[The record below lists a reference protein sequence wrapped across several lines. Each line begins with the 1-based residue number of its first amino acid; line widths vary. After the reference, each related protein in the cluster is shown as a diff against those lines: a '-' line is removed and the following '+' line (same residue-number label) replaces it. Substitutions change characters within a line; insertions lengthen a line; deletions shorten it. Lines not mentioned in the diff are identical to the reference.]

1 MFIQIIAFF
10 TKGIGIFALPK
21 TLRIVWGNNKI
32 AIAKMIGISRVNLS
46 NSLNG
51 NPTLS
56 RLREVAKILNVE
68 VAELFKQSEKVQVNG
83 YLEYN
88 NKVVKIDSVSA
99 LRGVML
105 EIDTNGNSLKLEAQT
120 IDYMVKLKT
129 AFETIYNKSFTI
141 DEFIM
146 QMSASVEEGDV
157 AVWEEMC
164 KLTTSNNE
172 D

>member
-1 MFIQIIAFF
+1 ME
-10 TKGIGIFALPK
+10 
-21 TLRIVWGNNKI
+21 LRIVELAHKRGLTMSD
-32 AIAKMIGISRVNLS
+32 IAKMIGISRVNLS

-56 RLREVAKILNVE
+56 RLREVAKILHVE
-68 VAELFKQSEKVQVNG
+68 VADLFKQSEQNQVNG

-88 NKVVKIDSVSA
+88 NKIVKVDNLPTLRSIITEIDSSSDS
-99 LRGVML
+99 LTL
-105 EIDTNGNSLKLEAQT
+105 ERET
-120 IDYMVKLKT
+120 IDYLLKMKQAYET
-129 AFETIYNKSFTI
+129 AYERDFTL

-164 KLTTSNNE
+164 KLTYNE
-172 D
+172 